1 MRTRKRCQR
10 GTALCDRM
18 QAANAIHTAKM
29 RSQFAALC
37 AKLDSLSPLRVLAR
51 GYTAV
56 FDDGGVPIAAGKT
69 LDVGDTIHVRFAD
82 STVDATVLGVRESE

>member
-1 MRTRKRCQR
+1 MTV
-10 GTALCDRM
+10 AYLCDRM
-18 QAANAIHTAKM
+18 QAANAIQM
-29 RSQFAALC
+29 GRVRSQFSALC

-56 FDDGGVPIAAGKT
+56 FDDVGVPIAEGKM
-69 LDVGDTIHVRFAD
+69 LGVGDTIHVRFAD